1 MSKIGIDVIQRM
13 QSASIGHFKDSLG
26 VIVYNNKKLKS
37 NPLTKDA
44 STWHQKTLIS
54 STILPC

>member
-13 QSASIGHFKDSLG
+13 QSASVGRFKDSLG
-26 VIVYNNKKLKS
+26 MIIYNSKKLNS

-44 STWHQKTLIS
+44 STWHQS
-54 STILPC
+54 